1 MLHYQSYESKINKK
15 KKRQEARRGSK
26 VGNLLKVF
34 QNKEVEKEEIPK
46 EEEDRK
52 EYKSYTS
59 IKGDNVCTEERDPI
73 ESEMLSVSRDAGF
86 EKEKE
91 GMQRIVPSSPDVRNE
106 ILYEQL
112 EQVRMDRLDAVRLK
126 KKMDRTEYSHRH
138 RMDAATMERN
148 DLSLPTEIPT
158 GDVVVND
165 PRFSVEPAIPEHK
178 RRGEM
183 DEDELLIGSPCGKK
197 VKVTENKNEDDS
209 LVEEEEK
216 ENATDNDNLNN
227 VLPKNDHEDNTKD
240 VTKSFL
246 KLSVTLAVLT
256 IGSIILSKAWYRSR
270 K

>member
-1 MLHYQSYESKINKK
+1 M
-15 KKRQEARRGSK
+15 
-26 VGNLLKVF
+26 F
-34 QNKEVEKEEIPK
+34 QNKEVEKEEITK
-46 EEEDRK
+46 GEEDRK

-59 IKGDNVCTEERDPI
+59 IKGENVCAEERDPI
-73 ESEMLSVSRDAGF
+73 ESEMLSMSRDAGT

-126 KKMDRTEYSHRH
+126 KKMDRMEYSHRH
-138 RMDAATMERN
+138 RMDAATLERN

-197 VKVTENKNEDDS
+197 VKVTERNNEDDS
-209 LVEEEEK
+209 LVEVEKK
-216 ENATDNDNLNN
+216 ENVTDNDNLNN
-227 VLPKNDHEDNTKD
+227 VLPKKDYEDNTRD
-240 VTKSFL
+240 VSKSLL
-246 KLSVTLAVLT
+246 KLSATVAVLA
-256 IGSIILSKAWYRSR
+256 IGSVILSKVWYRSR